1 MLVPRE
7 RALINPRRGKVHF
20 ILFILLSRVDDHFF
34 VQQHTLSYATNQIT
48 MKGKLKKQHR
58 NYRRIFNQIFMQI
71 LVLIRNGPRLRDLS
85 LILTSELVHSLT
97 ISVTRTFTQ
106 FFKQKVKKEKDTRT
120 YIRWSPYKVYTK

>member
-7 RALINPRRGKVHF
+7 RALNPRRGKVHF
-20 ILFILLSRVDDHFF
+20 ILFILLSRVVDRFF
-34 VQQHTLSYATNQIT
+34 VQQHTLSYATNQIS